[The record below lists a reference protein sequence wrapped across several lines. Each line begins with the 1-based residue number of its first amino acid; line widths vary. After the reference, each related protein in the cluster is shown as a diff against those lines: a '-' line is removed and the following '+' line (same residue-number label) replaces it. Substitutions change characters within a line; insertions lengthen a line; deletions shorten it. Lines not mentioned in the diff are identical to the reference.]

1 MHYKMSVFWKGE
13 LVHLFLVSR
22 EKSRGNRTI
31 TCLKRIVLLVVSAL
45 LQLNCWCVFV
55 EGDGLDWNGLKQKL
69 IVPVLTSLLLV
80 AMVTWGQAVFSFHS
94 SNATPAGNEAILTRP
109 RKTAWCRRVD
119 KVGPCLRLMIWLC
132 FFSLQNECCFIVP
145 SGWN

>member
-22 EKSRGNRTI
+22 EKSRGNRSI

-45 LQLNCWCVFV
+45 LHLNCWWVFV

-69 IVPVLTSLLLV
+69 IVPVLTSRRLV
-80 AMVTWGQAVFSFHS
+80 AMVTWGQAVFSFHLA
-94 SNATPAGNEAILTRP
+94 NATLASNEAILTRP
-109 RKTAWCRRVD
+109 RKTAWYRRVD

-132 FFSLQNECCFIVP
+132 FLSLQNECCFILP
-145 SGWN
+145 SG

>member
-1 MHYKMSVFWKGE
+1 MKGW
-13 LVHLFLVSR
+13 VSSPVSR

-45 LQLNCWCVFV
+45 LHLNCWWVFV

-69 IVPVLTSLLLV
+69 IVPVLTSRLLV

-132 FFSLQNECCFIVP
+132 FLSLQNECCFILP

>member
-45 LQLNCWCVFV
+45 LHLNCWWVFV

-69 IVPVLTSLLLV
+69 IVPVLTSRLLV

-109 RKTAWCRRVD
+109 RKTARYRRVD

>member
-69 IVPVLTSLLLV
+69 IVPVLTSRLLV
-80 AMVTWGQAVFSFHS
+80 AVVTWGQAVFSFHLA
-94 SNATPAGNEAILTRP
+94 NATPAGNEAILTRP

-132 FFSLQNECCFIVP
+132 FLSLQNECCFILP